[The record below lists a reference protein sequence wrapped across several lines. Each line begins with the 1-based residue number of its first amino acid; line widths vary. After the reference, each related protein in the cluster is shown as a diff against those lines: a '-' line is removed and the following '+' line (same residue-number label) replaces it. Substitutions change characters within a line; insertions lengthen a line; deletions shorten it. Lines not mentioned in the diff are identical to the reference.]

1 MSIKKKK
8 KNVKNLQ
15 AKRGTFIKINIL
27 EILVLDKLRFF
38 GYK

>member
-8 KNVKNLQ
+8 NVENLQ